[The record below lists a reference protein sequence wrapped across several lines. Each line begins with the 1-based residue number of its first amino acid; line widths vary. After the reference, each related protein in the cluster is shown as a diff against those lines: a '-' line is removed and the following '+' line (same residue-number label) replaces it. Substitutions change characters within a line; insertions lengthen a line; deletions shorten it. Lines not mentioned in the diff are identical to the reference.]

1 MKSNQIFFENNGRDK
16 PCTQLSIL
24 FLQTMSSLL
33 SSMFWPEPIDL
44 MEVPP
49 QFNSS

>member
-1 MKSNQIFFENNGRDK
+1 MKSNQKRYENNGRDK

-24 FLQTMSSLL
+24 FLQTMNSLL
-33 SSMFWPEPIDL
+33 SSMFWSEPIEL

-49 QFNSS
+49 QFKSS